1 MSCPYL
7 DILAVVSDCPID
19 AYCTLPRWVQRPGR
33 VLSMTALRRWGMW
46 ALGGT
51 QAQQGQSR
59 GSWAMAM
66 VILVPAQD
74 LDTTGVLGTQG
85 PTHL

>member
-1 MSCPYL
+1 
-7 DILAVVSDCPID
+7 
-19 AYCTLPRWVQRPGR
+19 
-33 VLSMTALRRWGMW
+33 MTALRRWGMW

-59 GSWAMAM
+59 GPWAMAL
-66 VILVPAQD
+66 VILAPAQA
-74 LDTTGVLGTQG
+74 LDTTGALGTQG